1 MQMLQSINLALRFIL
16 ELCALL
22 AVGYWGF
29 KTGSGFVMKM
39 GLGIGVPLFMAVI
52 WGTFGAPKAA
62 VQLSAGLHLFLEL
75 IIFGL
80 PVVAML
86 AAENPRLAWAYAVIA
101 VINRV
106 LMYVWRQ

>member
-1 MQMLQSINLALRFIL
+1 MQILQSMNLVLRFIL

-39 GLGIGVPLFMAVI
+39 GLSIGVPLSMVII
-52 WGTFGAPKAA
+52 WGIFGAPKAV
-62 VQLSAGLHLFLEL
+62 VQLSAGVHLFLEL

-80 PVVAML
+80 PFVALL
-86 AAENPRLAWAYAVIA
+86 AAGNPRLAWAYAVIA

-106 LMYVWRQ
+106 LIYVWQQ